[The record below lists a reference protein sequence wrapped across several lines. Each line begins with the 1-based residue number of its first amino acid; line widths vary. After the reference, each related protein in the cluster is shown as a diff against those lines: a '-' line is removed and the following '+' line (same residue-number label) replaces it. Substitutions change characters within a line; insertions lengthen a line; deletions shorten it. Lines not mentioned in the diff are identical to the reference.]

1 MLDPSRLPLNA
12 TTVGF
17 RKRMHL
23 EVDERAFAFELQR
36 QTDCIKV
43 RREEKETPISEV
55 HVMGGQLFGIGG
67 NSKTNEYARQ
77 QRQINGYA
85 LRHFS
90 ASGPIVLPP
99 KHMDGLLQT
108 PHNVGLTQYVPV
120 GMGVIG
126 GYVSQYTEPNV
137 MHMEEGTAHEKK
149 KLHNEMEQ
157 SHEDRQAN
165 IMKWDNRR
173 SQAHQNRLAA
183 ERMGVRRGIPA
194 QRQALN
200 NQIEARVG
208 EAPPELRPLVE
219 HRANASA
226 AELQAG
232 WEMIQKR
239 KEEREGRRGAGLDIR
254 QESYKSMREALRAS
268 AEGKEEY
275 RNPINTPSKAAS
287 PSVTTAAGVHFDD
300 EEEEETRRETRI
312 RLVKA
317 ELRALGRTNPD
328 SPDEVARIK
337 RQYDRLTAERDRL
350 EREQW
355 ANTSRGPPSAAGPL
369 TAYSQLAPEDDLAV
383 AAGLNSR
390 YNLNMRQ
397 QIMASPG
404 SGAATPLSGPSSTFV
419 RPPSLSP
426 TFSSPLQSSSLIPP
440 TPAPQSLTKRVAN
453 FFGRGTAG
461 SGQRNADG
469 I

>member
-1 MLDPSRLPLNA
+1 
-12 TTVGF
+12 
-17 RKRMHL
+17 MHL

-120 GMGVIG
+120 GLGVIG

-208 EAPPELRPLVE
+208 EAPPELRPLLE
-219 HRANASA
+219 HRVNSSTAG
-226 AELQAG
+226 LQAAR
-232 WEMIQKR
+232 EMLKKR
-239 KEEREGRRGAGLDIR
+239 REERQGRGAGLDIEK
-254 QESYKSMREALRAS
+254 ESHKSMHEALRAV
-268 AEGKEEY
+268 AEGKDEY

-287 PSVTTAAGVHFDD
+287 PPVTTAAGVHFDD

-317 ELRALGRTNPD
+317 ELRVLGKVKTA

-337 RQYDRLTAERDRL
+337 RQYDQLTAERDRL

-355 ANTSRGPPSAAGPL
+355 ADTSRGPPSAAGPL

-404 SGAATPLSGPSSTFV
+404 SGAATPQGGPSSAFG
-419 RPPSLSP
+419 RAASLSPAVP

-469 I
+469 T